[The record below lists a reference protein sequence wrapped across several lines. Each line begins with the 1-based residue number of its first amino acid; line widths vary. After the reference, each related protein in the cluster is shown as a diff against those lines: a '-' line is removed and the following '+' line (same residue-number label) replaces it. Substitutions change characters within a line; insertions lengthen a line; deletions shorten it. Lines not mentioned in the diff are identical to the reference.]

1 MALILGEFL
10 DCTWEIAY
18 YSLLVDFIVNPLSPA
33 EPKSFRLFVG
43 AWGPILVQF
52 PQPLRWKSSESN
64 H

>member
-1 MALILGEFL
+1 M
-10 DCTWEIAY
+10 
-18 YSLLVDFIVNPLSPA
+18 DFIVNPLSPA

-64 H
+64 QLEQVEDQIIQ